1 MELKVSQKNIQ
12 ANQEQNEQQRKAG
25 SNTLF
30 KLQEMISNALSRF
43 LEWTWQRKAN
53 KQFEKKDVR

>member
-1 MELKVSQKNIQ
+1 VELKVSQKNIQ
-12 ANQEQNEQQRKAG
+12 VNQEQNEQQRKVG

-30 KLQEMISNALSRF
+30 KLQEMIANVINRF
-43 LEWTWQRKAN
+43 LEWSWQRKAN

>member
-12 ANQEQNEQQRKAG
+12 VNQEQNEQQRKVG

-30 KLQEMISNALSRF
+30 KIRERLSDVFGRF

-53 KQFEKKDVR
+53 RMFKNK

>member
-12 ANQEQNEQQRKAG
+12 VSQEQNEQQRKVE

-30 KLQEMISNALSRF
+30 KLKEIMSNVFNRF

-53 KQFEKKDVR
+53 RMFKNK